1 MFYKSRTHTQSRYR
15 TVAGDL
21 SHLTGEEGGP
31 AEKDAEI
38 ASHAHSRS
46 WAKFGRL
53 PPNLTAAAPTMRASE
68 LNMAWARLRARVQV
82 RVSWVRIGV
91 RVRVRD
97 RVRVIARWP

>member
-1 MFYKSRTHTQSRYR
+1 MHATCR
-15 TVAGDL
+15 

-68 LNMAWARLRARVQV
+68 LNMAWVRVWVRVQV
-82 RVSWVRIGV
+82 RVRVRVRVGVGV
-91 RVRVRD
+91 RVRVR
-97 RVRVIARWP
+97 VS

>member
-1 MFYKSRTHTQSRYR
+1 MHATCR
-15 TVAGDL
+15 

-68 LNMAWARLRARVQV
+68 LNMAWVRVWVRVQV
-82 RVSWVRIGV
+82 RVGV
-91 RVRVRD
+91 
-97 RVRVIARWP
+97 